1 MSANIY
7 KLMSKTSNY
16 GYIRVINV
24 SFEEVYSRHI
34 FSRFDQKLI
43 EFIINAA
50 NFDLPLR
57 LFLLK
62 VKVLTQKW
70 AYHEFVF

>member
-7 KLMSKTSNY
+7 ELISKTSNY

-24 SFEEVYSRHI
+24 SIEEVYSRHI

-50 NFDLPLR
+50 NIDLPLR

-70 AYHEFVF
+70 TYHEFVF

>member
-50 NFDLPLR
+50 NFDLPLT

-62 VKVLTQKW
+62 VKVLTHKW
-70 AYHEFVF
+70 AYQKFVF